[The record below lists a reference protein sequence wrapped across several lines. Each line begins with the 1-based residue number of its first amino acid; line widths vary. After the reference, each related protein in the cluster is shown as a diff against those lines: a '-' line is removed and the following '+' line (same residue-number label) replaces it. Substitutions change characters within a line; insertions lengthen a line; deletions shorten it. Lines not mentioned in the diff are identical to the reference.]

1 MGMTNGC
8 ADVSDKPR
16 VAVVTIESPALSIIG
31 WALLLTGFI
40 LQAFSV
46 EKPNIKLAVP
56 HGKPKINPHTGLPHS
71 ENWQEDSN

>member
-1 MGMTNGC
+1 MTNGC